1 MRQQVSPDE
10 SRCPRHQHAHFRKL
24 PDPASLCYR
33 SPVEV
38 LPTQLEAILF
48 DAGGTLMR
56 LDFACMA
63 KIARAHGAELTEATL
78 ARAEIASRRAID
90 AQARAELGLT
100 GTDATRREGYF
111 GNLLRAAEVGSERIP
126 AILAALEAE
135 NLVSNLWRVPLE
147 HAVETLTGLRARG
160 LRTAVVS
167 NADGRVEALLRSAG
181 LGAHLE
187 LVVDSHYEGIEK
199 PDPEIFHRALSRMG
213 VRAERAAYVGDIY
226 SIDVVGARAAG
237 LSPVLI
243 DPLGAYADADCP
255 RIAGLA
261 ELLDRFPRTA

>member
-1 MRQQVSPDE
+1 
-10 SRCPRHQHAHFRKL
+10 
-24 PDPASLCYR
+24 
-33 SPVEV
+33 V
-38 LPTQLEAILF
+38 LPTQLEAVLF

-63 KIARAHGAELTEATL
+63 RIACGHGARLNEATL
-78 ARAEIASRRAID
+78 RQAETASRRAID
-90 AQARAELGLT
+90 AQARAERGVT

-111 GNLLRAAEVGSERIP
+111 GNLLRAAEVESGLVP

-135 NLVSNLWRVPLE
+135 NLASNLWRVPLE
-147 HAVETLTGLRARG
+147 HAAETLQGLRARG

-167 NADGRVEALLRSAG
+167 NADGRVEALLRTAG
-181 LGAHLE
+181 LGNHLE

-199 PDPEIFHRALSRMG
+199 PDPEIFRRALSRMG

-237 LSPVLI
+237 LAPVLI
-243 DPLGAYADADCP
+243 DPLGAYPDADCL
-255 RIAGLA
+255 RIERLA
-261 ELLDRFPRTA
+261 DLLDRLPGRA